1 MKLHPLHVTT
11 LDHVTFYVK
20 NLAESVNFY
29 TALFGFEIKK
39 EQPADRS
46 LIIGNDAIKLC
57 LYEDPEKAKSGG
69 IAHFGL
75 HVQNF
80 PEIVGKCESLGV
92 PMPYGI
98 VSWEK
103 SRSIYIVDPNG
114 YEIELSEV
122 KGGGL

>member
-1 MKLHPLHVTT
+1 MSLTKLGCTQ
-11 LDHVTFYVK
+11 
-20 NLAESVNFY
+20 
-29 TALFGFEIKK
+29 K
-39 EQPADRS
+39 EQSADRS

-57 LYEDPEKAKSGG
+57 LYEDPEKAKPGG

-75 HVQNF
+75 YVQNF
-80 PEIVGKCESLGV
+80 SEIVEKCESLGV

-98 VSWEK
+98 VNWEK

>member
-1 MKLHPLHVTT
+1 MKLHPLHVTA
-11 LDHVTFYVK
+11 LDHVNFYVK
-20 NLAESVNFY
+20 NLTESVNFY
-29 TALFGFEIKK
+29 ATLFGFEIKK

-57 LYEDPEKAKSGG
+57 LYEDPEKVKPGG

-80 PEIVGKCESLGV
+80 LEIVEKCESLGV
-92 PMPYGI
+92 LMPYGM
-98 VSWEK
+98 VNWET

-122 KGGGL
+122 NGGGL